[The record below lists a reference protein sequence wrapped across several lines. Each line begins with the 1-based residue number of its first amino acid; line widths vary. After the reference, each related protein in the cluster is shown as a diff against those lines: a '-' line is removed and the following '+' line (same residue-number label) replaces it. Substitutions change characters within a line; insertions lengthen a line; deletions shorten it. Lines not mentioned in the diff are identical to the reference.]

1 MKTHQEIDRRSLELA
16 RAVAARIDADPRRGG
31 LDLARD
37 NCARWLRRS
46 PSAAVEEWRR
56 ILEGGW
62 ETARKA
68 LLDESETGARL
79 RQSSPFCGILSPK
92 ERWEIYRRFEDEQ
105 TRT

>member
-16 RAVAARIDADPRRGG
+16 RAVAARIDADPRRVG

-37 NCARWLRRS
+37 NCTRWLRRS
-46 PSAAVEEWRR
+46 PSAAVEEWRG

-92 ERWEIYRRFEDEQ
+92 ER
-105 TRT
+105 